1 MSWLGEPQRR
11 PSVLVINPDLPRYG
25 VKAHEFC
32 NTVGLSEDFTVGL
45 VTQLAK
51 PADWADVRR
60 LESRGI
66 SMYVAEPTDG
76 AGAAAMAAAAT
87 AGNFVPRV
95 KTHPRL
101 RALLRSAYGLASLF
115 LPRPSEVYNARR
127 TLANLAGPL
136 RRALAER
143 RWDAFVI
150 IQSPFAEWLDW
161 LPAHT
166 PAVIALHDVRTM
178 VWRRH
183 AAVADRLSWKF
194 RAWVTAAKYRAYE
207 GRFLPRFASVICLSE
222 VDAKLVERWF
232 GIADPAVVPLPVDL
246 DYYRPSP
253 PSGAKPN
260 APTILFPGVM
270 NHPPNI
276 DGALWLAR
284 AIFPRIR
291 EAHPEARLVIAGMR
305 PPSEITALDGC
316 QGISVTGEV
325 ADMRPYF
332 RGASVVAV
340 PLRIGSG
347 ARNKILEAWASAR
360 PVVST
365 TMGAEGL
372 AVAHGRDLLIADTA
386 ADFAAKVGELIE
398 QPERQAALVAGG
410 LASVRRHAP
419 AEVSKRYRAA
429 VAAVTAKVSAAPRGP
444 MRICMDMRWMSPGSA
459 GGIEQQAR
467 AFVGCLLEIDRVNR
481 YTLILPPECTG
492 DFDLRGRPNYRV
504 VYRSSSA
511 ADLRRVGRAVGWR
524 LGAAL
529 GGSSAHWSDRWA
541 LGDLHR
547 LDADLAY
554 SFPGYIHPDLWEL
567 RHVVSVPDIQHE
579 FCPEFFS
586 PEALA
591 ERSRLFDQTMERA
604 EHICA
609 MSAHTRQTLIERLG
623 IEAGRISVTHLAAS
637 ADFGPAAPGSEA
649 RTALFVEHRYG
660 LKAGSYFFFPAHTW
674 PHKNHVTVIRALAR
688 LRERYGVRMVL
699 ACTGG
704 EREAHGE
711 LVRLVAELGL
721 REQVR
726 FQGYVRRED
735 MPRLYHGAAALVF
748 PSRFEGFGMPVV
760 EAMACGTP
768 VICADATSLP
778 EIAGDAGLCLPPLDV
793 EGWADAMHRIVTDDQ
808 LRRCLIER
816 GFERQRRFSW
826 RRHALETL
834 AVFAAVYHG
843 QAQPTGPVESE
854 APVEVH
860 Q

>member
-1 MSWLGEPQRR
+1 MSPRGGSVLR

-32 NTVGLSEDFTVGL
+32 NTIGLSEGFTVGL

-51 PADWADVRR
+51 QADWADVRR
-60 LESRGI
+60 LESHGI
-66 SMYVAEPTDG
+66 SVYVAEPMGG
-76 AGAAAMAAAAT
+76 AGVAAMAEAAAAT
-87 AGNFVPRV
+87 KFVPHA
-95 KTHPRL
+95 KTHPRI
-101 RALLRSAYGLASLF
+101 RALLRSTYGFASLF

-150 IQSPFAEWLDW
+150 IQSSFAEWLDW

-166 PAVIALHDVRTM
+166 PAVIALHDIRTM

-183 AAVADRLSWKF
+183 AQVADRLPRKL
-194 RAWVTAAKYRAYE
+194 RALVTALKYRVYE
-207 GRFLPRFASVICLSE
+207 GRYLPRFASVICLTE

-232 GIADPAVVPLPVDL
+232 GIAAPAIVPLPVDL
-246 DYYRPSP
+246 DYYRPNP
-253 PSGAKPN
+253 PPAAKPN
-260 APTILFPGVM
+260 APTVLFPGVM

-291 EAHPEARLVIAGMR
+291 KVHPEAQLVIAGML
-305 PPSEITALDGC
+305 PPPEITALDGRE
-316 QGISVTGEV
+316 GISVTGEV
-325 ADMRPYF
+325 ADMRPFF

-340 PLRIGSG
+340 PLRVGSG

-365 TMGAEGL
+365 TIGAEGL
-372 AVAHGRDLLIADTA
+372 ATAHGRDLLIADTA
-386 ADFAAKVGELIE
+386 DDFAAEVGELVE
-398 QPERQAALVAGG
+398 QPARQAALVAGG

-419 AEVSKRYRAA
+419 AEVGKRYRAA
-429 VAAVTAKVSAAPRGP
+429 VAAVTAKASAGPRGP
-444 MRICMDMRWMSPGSA
+444 MRICIDMRWMNPGSA

-467 AFVGCLLEIDRVNR
+467 AFVGCLIEIDRVNR

-492 DFDLRGRPNYRV
+492 DFDLRGRPNYRI
-504 VYRSSSA
+504 VYRSSPA
-511 ADLRRVGRAVGWR
+511 ADLRRAGRAVGRR
-524 LGAAL
+524 LGAGL
-529 GGSSAHWSDRWA
+529 GGSSRHWSDRWA

-547 LDADLAY
+547 LEADLAY
-554 SFPGYIHPDLWEL
+554 SFPGYINPDLWEL

-591 ERSRLFDQTMERA
+591 SRSRMFDQTMERA

-623 IEAGRISVTHLAAS
+623 IEAGRISVTHLAAD
-637 ADFGPAAPGSEA
+637 ADFRPAVAGSEA
-649 RTALFVEHRYG
+649 RTAVFLEHRYG
-660 LKAGSYFFFPAHTW
+660 LRAGSYFFFPAHTW
-674 PHKNHVTVIRALAR
+674 PHKNHVTAIRALAR

-726 FQGYVRRED
+726 FPGYVRRED

-793 EGWADAMHRIVTDDQ
+793 ERWAEAMHRIVADAP
-808 LRRCLIER
+808 LRAGLIAR
-816 GFERQRRFSW
+816 GFEQVKLFSW
-826 RRHALETL
+826 RRYALSTL
-834 AVFAAVYHG
+834 AVLAAVHD
-843 QAQPTGPVESE
+843 
-854 APVEVH
+854 APVRGSRAMSESAVERH
-860 Q
+860 

>member
-1 MSWLGEPQRR
+1 
-11 PSVLVINPDLPRYG
+11 
-25 VKAHEFC
+25 
-32 NTVGLSEDFTVGL
+32 
-45 VTQLAK
+45 
-51 PADWADVRR
+51 
-60 LESRGI
+60 
-66 SMYVAEPTDG
+66 
-76 AGAAAMAAAAT
+76 
-87 AGNFVPRV
+87 
-95 KTHPRL
+95 
-101 RALLRSAYGLASLF
+101 
-115 LPRPSEVYNARR
+115 
-127 TLANLAGPL
+127 
-136 RRALAER
+136 
-143 RWDAFVI
+143 
-150 IQSPFAEWLDW
+150 
-161 LPAHT
+161 
-166 PAVIALHDVRTM
+166 
-178 VWRRH
+178 
-183 AAVADRLSWKF
+183 
-194 RAWVTAAKYRAYE
+194 
-207 GRFLPRFASVICLSE
+207 
-222 VDAKLVERWF
+222 
-232 GIADPAVVPLPVDL
+232 
-246 DYYRPSP
+246 
-253 PSGAKPN
+253 
-260 APTILFPGVM
+260 
-270 NHPPNI
+270 
-276 DGALWLAR
+276 
-284 AIFPRIR
+284 
-291 EAHPEARLVIAGMR
+291 
-305 PPSEITALDGC
+305 
-316 QGISVTGEV
+316 
-325 ADMRPYF
+325 MRPYF

-504 VYRSSSA
+504 VYRSSPA

-649 RTALFVEHRYG
+649 RTALFLEHRYG

-704 EREAHGE
+704 GARGARRARPPGSGA
-711 LVRLVAELGL
+711 RLAGAGALPGL
-721 REQVR
+721 CAAR
-726 FQGYVRRED
+726 GY
-735 MPRLYHGAAALVF
+735 AAAL
-748 PSRFEGFGMPVV
+748 SWCGGAGISLALRRFRHARRRGDG
-760 EAMACGTP
+760 
-768 VICADATSLP
+768 LRH
-778 EIAGDAGLCLPPLDV
+778 AGD
-793 EGWADAMHRIVTDDQ
+793 
-808 LRRCLIER
+808 LRRCDEPARDR
-816 GFERQRRFSW
+816 GGRGALPSPARRRALGRCDAPH
-826 RRHALETL
+826 RRGRRAPPAPHRARLR
-834 AVFAAVYHG
+834 AATPLLVAATCARDARG
-843 QAQPTGPVESE
+843 ICGGVPRPGPADRSGGAAKPRSRSISDAASKPTSGLSRPTGIARRDADEGVLLRNGPAAGWRQVLQAKRGWPGLARMRIGIIGCGLIGQKRAQAALASGHRVTHAADIETSR
-854 APVEVH
+854 A
-860 Q
+860 QKRF

>member
-1 MSWLGEPQRR
+1 MTMRGGSQHR

-25 VKAHEFC
+25 VKAHEVC
-32 NTVGLSEDFTVGL
+32 NTIGLSEDFDVGL

-66 SMYVAEPTDG
+66 SMYIAEPTDG
-76 AGAAAMAAAAT
+76 AGAAALAAG
-87 AGNFVPRV
+87 GNFVPRAR
-95 KTHPRL
+95 THPRL
-101 RALLRSAYGLASLF
+101 RALLRGSYGFASLF

-136 RRALAER
+136 RRALTER

-150 IQSPFAEWLDW
+150 IQSCFAEWLDW
-161 LPAHT
+161 LPTHT
-166 PAVIALHDVRTM
+166 PAVIALHDIRTM

-183 AAVADRLSWKF
+183 AAVADRLAWKL
-194 RAWVTAAKYRAYE
+194 RAWVTAVKYRAYE
-207 GRFLPRFASVICLSE
+207 GRFLRRFAGVICLSD
-222 VDAKLVERWF
+222 VDATLVERWF
-232 GIADPAVVPLPVDL
+232 GIAAPAVVPLPVDL
-246 DYYRPSP
+246 EYYRPSP
-253 PSGAKPN
+253 PSDAKPN
-260 APTILFPGVM
+260 APVLLFPGVM
-270 NHPPNI
+270 NHPPNV

-284 AIFPRIR
+284 AIFPRVR
-291 EAHPEARLVIAGMR
+291 EAHPEARLVIAGML
-305 PPSEITALDGC
+305 PPPEITALDGRD
-316 QGISVTGEV
+316 GISVTGEV

-332 RGASVVAV
+332 RGASVVTV

-386 ADFAAKVGELIE
+386 ADFAAKVAELVE

-410 LASVRRHAP
+410 LASVRQHAP
-419 AEVSKRYRAA
+419 AEVGKRYRAA
-429 VAAVTAKVSAAPRGP
+429 IAAVTAKVSAAPRGP
-444 MRICMDMRWMSPGSA
+444 MRICIDMRWMSPGSA

-467 AFVGCLLEIDRVNR
+467 AFVECLLEIDSVNR

-492 DFDLRGRPNYRV
+492 DFDLRGRPNYRI
-504 VYRSSSA
+504 VYRSSPA
-511 ADLRRVGRAVGWR
+511 ADLRRVGRALGRR

-529 GGSSAHWSDRWA
+529 GGSSAQWPERWA

-554 SFPGYIHPDLWEL
+554 SFPGYIHPDLWGL

-609 MSAHTRQTLIERLG
+609 MSDHTRQTLIERLG

-637 ADFGPAAPGSEA
+637 ADFRPAAPGSEA
-649 RTALFVEHRYG
+649 RTAIFLEHRYG
-660 LKAGSYFFFPAHTW
+660 LRAGSYFFFPAHTW

-704 EREAHGE
+704 EREAHAE

-726 FQGYVRRED
+726 FPGYVRRED

-778 EIAGDAGLCLPPLDV
+778 EIAGGAGLCLPPLDV
-793 EGWADAMHRIVTDDQ
+793 ERWAEAMHRIVADAA
-808 LRRCLIER
+808 LRQNLIAR
-816 GFERQRRFSW
+816 GFEQVKLFSW
-826 RRHALETL
+826 KRYALGTL
-834 AVFAAVYHG
+834 AVLAAVNDG
-843 QAQPTGPVESE
+843 PTRVTRVMSGHAVG
-854 APVEVH
+854 AR
-860 Q
+860 

>member
-1 MSWLGEPQRR
+1 MSPRGGSVLR

-32 NTVGLSEDFTVGL
+32 NTIGLSEGFTVGL

-51 PADWADVRR
+51 QADWADVRR
-60 LESRGI
+60 LESHGI
-66 SMYVAEPTDG
+66 SVYVAEPMGG
-76 AGAAAMAAAAT
+76 AGVAAMAEAAAAT
-87 AGNFVPRV
+87 QLLPHA
-95 KTHPRL
+95 KTHPRI
-101 RALLRSAYGLASLF
+101 RALLRGTYGFASLF

-127 TLANLAGPL
+127 TLANMAGPL

-150 IQSPFAEWLDW
+150 IQSSFAEWLDW

-166 PAVIALHDVRTM
+166 PAVIALHDIRTM
-178 VWRRH
+178 IWHRH
-183 AAVADRLSWKF
+183 AEVAGRLTRKF
-194 RAWVTAAKYRAYE
+194 RALVTAFKYRIYE
-207 GRFLPRFASVICLSE
+207 GRYLPRFASVICLTE

-232 GIADPAVVPLPVDL
+232 GIAAPAIVPLPVDL
-246 DYYRPSP
+246 DYYRPNP
-253 PSGAKPN
+253 PPEAKPN
-260 APTILFPGVM
+260 APTVLFPGVM

-291 EAHPEARLVIAGMR
+291 KAHPEAHLVIAGML
-305 PPSEITALDGC
+305 PPPEITALDGRD
-316 QGISVTGEV
+316 GISVTGEV
-325 ADMRPYF
+325 ADMRPFF

-340 PLRIGSG
+340 PLRVGSG

-365 TMGAEGL
+365 TIGAEGL
-372 AVAHGRDLLIADTA
+372 ATAHGRDLLIADSA
-386 ADFAAKVGELIE
+386 DDFAAKVDELLE

-419 AEVSKRYRAA
+419 AEVGKRYRAA
-429 VAAVTAKVSAAPRGP
+429 VAAVTAKASAGPRGP
-444 MRICMDMRWMSPGSA
+444 MRICIDMRWMNPGSA

-492 DFDLRGRPNYRV
+492 DFDLRGRPNYRIV
-504 VYRSSSA
+504 HRSSPA
-511 ADLRRVGRAVGWR
+511 ADLRRAGRAVGRR

-529 GGSSAHWSDRWA
+529 GGSSRHWPDRWA

-554 SFPGYIHPDLWEL
+554 SFPGYINPDLWEL

-609 MSAHTRQTLIERLG
+609 MSDHTRQTLVERLG
-623 IEAGRISVTHLAAS
+623 IEADRISVTHLAAD
-637 ADFGPAAPGSEA
+637 ADFRPAAPGSEVRIA
-649 RTALFVEHRYG
+649 VFLEHRYG
-660 LKAGSYFFFPAHTW
+660 LRPGSYFFFPAHTW
-674 PHKNHVTVIRALAR
+674 PHKNHVTAIRALAR

-721 REQVR
+721 QEQVR
-726 FQGYVRRED
+726 FPGYVRRED

-768 VICADATSLP
+768 VLCADATSLP

-793 EGWADAMHRIVTDDQ
+793 ERWAEAMHRIVTDAP
-808 LRRCLIER
+808 LRAGLIAR
-816 GFERQRRFSW
+816 GFEQVKLFSW
-826 RRHALETL
+826 RRYALSTL
-834 AVFAAVYHG
+834 AVLAAVHD
-843 QAQPTGPVESE
+843 GPVRGTRAMSES
-854 APVEVH
+854 AVARR
-860 Q
+860 